1 MSSEI
6 FLTLS
11 EFAEDAQ
18 RRPLLLP
25 FALLPRIIEK
35 IRFRRLLFRA
45 CGPRNF
51 MKNRT
56 SPRGGGL
63 SCVLGLHVFS
73 MAYTGFSTLPCLGQK
88 PRTTVCIAVCGKAAL
103 SHN

>member
-1 MSSEI
+1 MPRWYESV
-6 FLTLS
+6 
-11 EFAEDAQ
+11 FASYTRYRSVGQ
-18 RRPLLLP
+18 T
-25 FALLPRIIEK
+25 

-63 SCVLGLHVFS
+63 SWVLGLHVFS
-73 MAYTGFSTLPCLGQK
+73 MAYTGFSTLPLCFGRS
-88 PRTTVCIAVCGKAAL
+88 RTEPKNRGHISSRDCPDADAAMIRGRVL
-103 SHN
+103 IG